1 MRDEI
6 ALGTLPPHFH
16 VLKPLGQYAA
26 RANWVNGAKLA
37 KSAEERAV
45 TLLA

>member
-1 MRDEI
+1 MRDET
-6 ALGTLPPHFH
+6 ALGTSPPHFH
-16 VLKPLGQYAA
+16 VLKPLGQYVA

-37 KSAEERAV
+37 NSAEERVV